1 MASRR
6 MHARTRGGDEIPA
19 RCSPERRSNFRFDSH
34 LGSGSSQQVHTIPC
48 IDRPRPTAWTACS
61 DAPRAQQPSRSITAP
76 QQPHEPDGSKMLS
89 TAGPDPQARDQDGA
103 KSTSRLSSV
112 WNSAE
117 KRQVRKCCTSCCFWP
132 HAGLSPITPF
142 PASCAHA
149 SPCCMQD
156 GMSFPKGSP
165 EFPATNSQSKRREA
179 AAWIQTLTGTAS
191 LQHEDE
197 RSFRA
202 ALADGALLCSV
213 ANVLCPD
220 SIKVLS
226 RVAQGGPHGDGC
238 CAAPCCWG
246 KDAMQHASAA
256 LMCTPAAHA
265 SKHGRCM
272 HGSCTQCAG
281 SR

>member
-1 MASRR
+1 MGVRSRS
-6 MHARTRGGDEIPA
+6 TPFPA
-19 RCSPERRSNFRFDSH
+19 LTGP
-34 LGSGSSQQVHTIPC
+34 G
-48 IDRPRPTAWTACS
+48 RPRGLHAVTPRVRS
-61 DAPRAQQPSRSITAP
+61 SPHAPSQHLSSRS
-76 QQPHEPDGSKMLS
+76 EPDGSKMLS

-226 RVAQGGPHGDGC
+226 GGAEGGPHGHGC

-246 KDAMQHASAA
+246 EDAMQHASAA

-272 HGSCTQCAG
+272 HGSYTVCWKQHHQ
-281 SR
+281 R